1 MELPETNIPE
11 IAGEN
16 RKRRGCLYYLLLLA
30 LGIVGVVVLVIV
42 FNSKPEGETTQNLF
56 SQLVSD
62 PTVIWIAVISFVVAA
77 VIFVIAEI
85 IAKKK
90 K

>member
-1 MELPETNIPE
+1 MELPETNNPG

-16 RKRRGCLYYLLLLA
+16 RKRRSCLYYLLLLA

-42 FNSKPEGETTQNLF
+42 LNMRPEGQTQNLF

>member
-1 MELPETNIPE
+1 MELPETNNPG
-11 IAGEN
+11 IAGET
-16 RKRRGCLYYLLLLA
+16 RKRRSCLYYLLLLA
-30 LGIVGVVVLVIV
+30 LGIVSVVVLVIV
-42 FNSKPEGETTQNLF
+42 LNMRPEGQTQNLF